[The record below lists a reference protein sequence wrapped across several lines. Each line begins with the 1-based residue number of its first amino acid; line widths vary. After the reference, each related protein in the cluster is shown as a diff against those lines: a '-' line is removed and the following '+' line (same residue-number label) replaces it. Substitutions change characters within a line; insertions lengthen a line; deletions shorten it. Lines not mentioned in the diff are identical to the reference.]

1 MELNKIYNMDCLE
14 GMTHIPDGSVD
25 CIICDLPYGVLNRQ
39 SEGGSWDSVIPLRLL
54 WEQYLRIAKR
64 NAAVILFG
72 QGMFTAK
79 LMLSNEKMWR
89 YNLVWNK
96 LRTTGFL
103 NAKRMPLKQTEM
115 VSVFYCEQPTYN
127 PQMRKCGQHER
138 NHSRGKQ
145 LNEATNRCY
154 GNFGKAEDVITDE
167 KYPTDLIEFLRNV
180 HKDNLHPTQKPV
192 DLIRYLIRTYTNPEE
207 VVLDNC
213 MGSGTTAVAAIR
225 ENRKF
230 IGFETDKDYFEKAC
244 NRINLELSQ
253 PRLF

>member
-14 GMTHIPDGSVD
+14 GMTRIPEGSVD

-39 SEGGSWDSVIPLRLL
+39 SEGGSWDSVIPLHLL

-64 NAAVILFG
+64 NAAIILFG

-79 LMLSNEKMWR
+79 LMLSNERMWR

-96 LRTTGFL
+96 QRTTGFL
-103 NAKRMPLKQTEM
+103 NANRMPLKQTEM
-115 VSVFYCEQPTYN
+115 VSVFYREQPTYN
-127 PQMRKCGQHER
+127 PQMRKCEQHER

-145 LNEATNRCY
+145 FNEATNRCY

-167 KYPTDLIEFLRNV
+167 KYPTDLIAFLRNV

-192 DLIRYLIRTYTNPEE
+192 ELIQYLIRTYTNPKE

-213 MGSGTTAVAAIR
+213 MGSGTTAIAAIR

-230 IGFETDKDYFEKAC
+230 IGFETDKDYCEKAC
-244 NRINLELSQ
+244 NRIHLELSQ